1 LNVNKHYVN
10 DFDDVSLPTQHRP
23 WIVRWFWLLYL
34 SGIALLAIGALFG
47 ISAAHAQ
54 TPTFTA
60 SVTQGPAPLATTL
73 TWNVPGATACTAGG
87 AGSVPAWSGSVP
99 TSGTRNL
106 SGIAVDMNLTLT
118 CSAPGKATL
127 EWTPPTTNTDGSSL
141 TNLAG
146 YTALYGVSA
155 TALVSTVLINSPS
168 ATTHTIDNL
177 APGTWFFSLR
187 ARTSTAESANSN
199 VASKTVVGMSYAGT
213 VAIDVT
219 QVPSAPTNLTVTEP
233 TAFEIRPNST
243 GTLIASRVGLV
254 AVGTRCYPDE
264 RKVSST
270 TYNGV
275 PIGLVD
281 FVNWP
286 AASSLREAWAKC
298 GA

>member
-1 LNVNKHYVN
+1 MNKHYVN
-10 DFDDVSLPTQHRP
+10 DFDDAPLPTQQRP

-34 SGIALLAIGALFG
+34 GGIALLAIGALFG

-54 TPTFTA
+54 TDPTFTA

-73 TWNVPGATACTAGG
+73 TWNVPGATVCAAGG
-87 AGSVPAWSGSVP
+87 AGNVAAWSGSVP
-99 TSGTRNL
+99 TSGVRNL
-106 SGIAVDMNLTLT
+106 TGIAVDMTLTLN
-118 CSAPGKATL
+118 CMGPGKAQL
-127 EWTPPTTNTDGSSL
+127 QWTPPTTNTDGSSL

-168 ATTHTIDNL
+168 ANTHTVDNL
-177 APGTWFFSLR
+177 APGTWFFSVR

-199 VASKTVVGMSYAGT
+199 VVSKAVVGTTYAGS

-233 TAFEIRPNST
+233 TAFEIRPSST

-254 AVGTRCYPDE
+254 AVGTRCYADE
-264 RKVSST
+264 RKVSAT

-275 PIGLVD
+275 PIELVD

-286 AASSLREAWAKC
+286 AASNLREAWAKC
-298 GA
+298 AG